1 MTNTNQITADTLNNI
16 AKLIQSVGVTPT
28 KEMVISLS
36 IKTLVDAGYE
46 FKAAYEMIFGKGSHE
61 QLIGY
66 VYESLR
72 AA

>member
-1 MTNTNQITADTLNNI
+1 MSNTTNTLNQVA
-16 AKLIQSVGVTPT
+16 ALISAQGITPT

-46 FKAAYEMIFGKGSHE
+46 FRAAFEMILGEGSYEKLAHS
-61 QLIGY
+61 
-66 VYESLR
+66 VYEQLR

>member
-1 MTNTNQITADTLNNI
+1 MSTTDRLNQVA
-16 AKLIQSVGVTPT
+16 ALIKSQGITPT

-46 FKAAYEMIFGKGSHE
+46 FRAAFEMILGEGSYEKLSHSIYE
-61 QLIGY
+61 QLN
-66 VYESLR
+66 

>member
-1 MTNTNQITADTLNNI
+1 MTNTNTITTETLNNI

-28 KEMVISLS
+28 KEMVISFS

-46 FKAAYEMIFGKGSHE
+46 FKAAYEMIFGEGSHKK
-61 QLIGY
+61 LVGD
-66 VYESLR
+66 VYDSLR